1 MAELRISD
9 LCGQP
14 GGGYGWSWRAER
26 ELPREAEV
34 EFDDPSDEGDEERV
48 RWYLEDYAEFPADPV
63 PALAREAEVPD
74 RAAPLGCVRGRMCW
88 VHVGKRRS
96 TAAWPSQDWGS
107 SCRLESGAMNCGS

>member
-74 RAAPLGCVRGRMCW
+74 RAAPLGCVREECAGYMLASAAARRPGRAKIR
-88 VHVGKRRS
+88 VHH
-96 TAAWPSQDWGS
+96 ADWN
-107 SCRLESGAMNCGS
+107 RAR